1 MVAFGVLLDSF
12 LVRTVLV
19 PALVMELDVRIW
31 WPRPSRA
38 AGTLATRHRDLTLD
52 LRVSF
57 SFTQALRA

>member
-31 WPRPSRA
+31 WPSALSRRRNAGNAPS
-38 AGTLATRHRDLTLD
+38 
-52 LRVSF
+52 
-57 SFTQALRA
+57 